1 MQVILLERIRN
12 LGDLGD
18 EVAVKNGYG
27 RNFLIPQGKA
37 VRATPDNREQFEA
50 RRAELQAQADERLAA
65 ARSRATALSEA
76 TVTVAARAGDEG
88 RLFGSV
94 GPREIADALS
104 ATGTEVS
111 KAEVRMPLGPI
122 RQTGEYEL
130 ELQLHSDV
138 FATVTVVVIPE

>member
-18 EVAVKNGYG
+18 EVNVKNGYG

-65 ARSRATALSEA
+65 ARARATALSEA
-76 TVTVAARAGDEG
+76 TVTVAAKAGDEG

-138 FATVTVVVIPE
+138 VAIVTVVVIPA

>member
-37 VRATPDNREQFEA
+37 VRATPDNREHFEA
-50 RRAELQAQADERLAA
+50 RRAELQAQADERIAA
-65 ARSRATALSEA
+65 ARARATALSEA
-76 TVTVAARAGDEG
+76 TVTVAAKAGDEG

-94 GPREIADALS
+94 GAREVADALS

-138 FATVTVVVIPE
+138 VATVTVVVIPA

>member
-18 EVAVKNGYG
+18 EVNVKNGYG

-65 ARSRATALSEA
+65 ARARATALSEA
-76 TVTVAARAGDEG
+76 TVTVAAKAGDEG

-111 KAEVRMPLGPI
+111 KAEVKMPLGPI
-122 RQTGEYEL
+122 RQIGEYEL

-138 FATVTVVVIPE
+138 FATVTVVVLSE

>member
-27 RNFLIPQGKA
+27 RNFLLPLGKA

-65 ARSRATALSEA
+65 ARARATALSET
-76 TVTVAARAGDEG
+76 TVTVAAKAGDEG

-111 KAEVRMPLGPI
+111 KAEVKMPLGPI
-122 RQTGEYEL
+122 RQVGEYEL

-138 FATVTVVVIPE
+138 FATVTLVVIPE